1 MTEKTSTATEEDW
14 ADRSR
19 DGVSLIEL
27 VSALAIRWR
36 LIAMVTVGG
45 VLCGFVLASLIPKW
59 YVARTVFLPPQQQQ
73 SSAAAA
79 ISQLGALAGFAGGLV
94 SVKSPADQ
102 YVSLMES
109 ATISN
114 RIIDRFGLLGVYD
127 VELREEARKELRDN
141 VKMSVG
147 KKDGLISVDV
157 TDREPARAAAIANAY
172 IEELRQLTNG
182 LAVSEAQQ
190 RRMFFEQQLGQ
201 TKLRLAKAQTALQE
215 SGISQGAL
223 KVEPKTA
230 AETYARLRAQV
241 TAAEIKLQSL
251 LRMLSENTPEVMQ
264 QHAVLAALREQLA
277 RAERQTD
284 ERGDSDY
291 VNKYR
296 EFKYQE
302 ALFDIF
308 VKQYELARVDESREG
323 ALIQVVDAAQPPE
336 LKAGPKRVLISSAMG
351 FLALLGAS
359 IFVAASG
366 MRMTDR
372 RAREDR

>member
-27 VSALAIRWR
+27 VAALAIRWR